1 MKKHEGAGV
10 SVLSC
15 ISTELS
21 VFMHKAAAPLPV
33 GLLLVADLFCQL
45 QSAQGPRVEP
55 GAG

>member
-10 SVLSC
+10 SVLNG

-21 VFMHKAAAPLPV
+21 VFMHNAAASLPV
-33 GLLLVADLFCQL
+33 GVLLVADLFCRL
-45 QSAQGPRVEP
+45 QSAREPKAKP